1 MDYLVFK
8 ELYHSGIKGMKWG
21 VRRYQDENGN
31 LTAEGKKR
39 YLNDL
44 KETKQN
50 YKNSIKNYDNKTIE
64 EYNKMGSKDKLENS
78 NWEKR
83 IYGRKQFVKNSREQ
97 YKDER
102 SKIKEGYKEAKEIEK
117 SNRKAALKDA
127 IQIQKDVKKE
137 YGSIFGINERDRNS
151 VKQETNRIV
160 REKYGSKTVKDLSA
174 HNTKVGLAI
183 ASGLITAN
191 LAVSLAWVMGKSYE

>member
-21 VRRYQDENGN
+21 DRRYQDENGN

-44 KETKQN
+44 KDSKQK
-50 YKNSIKNYDNKTIE
+50 YKNSIKDYDNKTVE
-64 EYNKMGSKDKLENS
+64 EYNKMGPNDKLENS

-97 YKDER
+97 YKNER
-102 SKIKEGYKEAKEIEK
+102 SKIKEDYKEAEKIEK

-127 IQIQKDVKKE
+127 IKIQKDIKKE
-137 YGSIFGINERDRNS
+137 YGGFFGTSSRDRSNI
-151 VKQETNRIV
+151 KRETNRIV

-183 ASGLITAN
+183 ASGLLAANVAIT
-191 LAVSLAWVMGKSYE
+191 LSWVMDNSYE